1 MLKKLL
7 VHRTENTYVQG
18 FRYLFAG
25 AAGFMADLF
34 VLFILTHYFDV
45 FYIFSAMVGFTA
57 GITITYLVSVKWVFG
72 RRSAYG
78 RRKEFAI
85 FSLIGVIGLL
95 ITLAS
100 MWLLTDILHIYFL
113 ISKIV
118 ATVLVYFWNFSARKK
133 LLFDVR
139 SDDVAMGS

>member
-25 AAGFMADLF
+25 AAGFSADLL
-34 VLFILTHYFDV
+34 VLFILTHYLDV
-45 FYIFSAMVGFTA
+45 YYLLSAMVSFMA
-57 GITITYLVSVKWVFG
+57 GITITYLVSIKWVFG
-72 RRSAYG
+72 RRSGYG

>member
-1 MLKKLL
+1 MLEKLF
-7 VHRTENTYVQG
+7 VHKTEDTFIQG

-25 AAGFMADLF
+25 GAGFSADLL

-45 FYIFSAMVGFTA
+45 YYIFSAMASFTV
-57 GITITYLVSVKWVFG
+57 GITITYIISVKWVFG
-72 RRSAYG
+72 RRSAYR

-85 FSLIGVIGLL
+85 FALIGVIGLF

-100 MWLLTDILHIYFL
+100 MWLLTDMLHIYYL
-113 ISKIV
+113 VSKIM
-118 ATVLVYFWNFSARKK
+118 ATVLVYFWNFLARKK

-139 SDDVAMGS
+139 PGDVATDS